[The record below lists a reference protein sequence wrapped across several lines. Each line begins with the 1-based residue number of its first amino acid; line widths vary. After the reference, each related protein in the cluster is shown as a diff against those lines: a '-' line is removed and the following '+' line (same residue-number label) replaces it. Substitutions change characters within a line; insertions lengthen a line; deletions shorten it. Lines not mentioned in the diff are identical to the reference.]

1 MMMGYTGLVVFKLN
15 SEKLSVST
23 ERKRKPVDRT

>member
-1 MMMGYTGLVVFKLN
+1 MMMGYTELVVFKLN
-15 SEKLSVST
+15 SEELSVST